1 MTEIQGK
8 SILVRVSD
16 RFDLGT
22 GHYLSPGGRGTED
35 FRGDH
40 LIFRRTKGGI
50 SRKLE
55 PKRGLMKT
63 LEGFR
68 GPPDGGGGG
77 GGGLRKSSTVIKG
90 NHFSE
95 VTFKGGIG

>member
-22 GHYLSPGGRGTED
+22 GHYLSPRGRGEAD
-35 FRGDH
+35 RGFFLGGGH

-50 SRKLE
+50 SRNLE
-55 PKRGLMKT
+55 PKRG
-63 LEGFR
+63 
-68 GPPDGGGGG
+68 D
-77 GGGLRKSSTVIKG
+77 
-90 NHFSE
+90 H
-95 VTFKGGIG
+95 

>member
-1 MTEIQGK
+1 MTEIQEK
-8 SILVRVSD
+8 SILVGVSD

-40 LIFRRTKGGI
+40 LIFRKTKGGI
-50 SRKLE
+50 TENVGRIQRGATQICLE
-55 PKRGLMKT
+55 NEDM
-63 LEGFR
+63 
-68 GPPDGGGGG
+68 GGGGG
-77 GGGLRKSSTVIKG
+77 IAKVINSYQG
-90 NHFSE
+90 ESLSE

>member
-40 LIFRRTKGGI
+40 LIFRRTEGGI
-50 SRKLE
+50 SLNLE
-55 PKRGLMKT
+55 PKRGGSLKT
-63 LEGFR
+63 LEGFTDAPLKFAWKMKTWR
-68 GPPDGGGGG
+68 GGGDCESHQQ
-77 GGGLRKSSTVIKG
+77 LS
-90 NHFSE
+90 
-95 VTFKGGIG
+95 GGITLVK